1 MQTGMDV
8 FYKAFKEDIL
18 PLKIARNF
26 ALFAADKATPLKKQ
40 ALKYALGLWRDKS
53 EKSTLLLFL

>member
-1 MQTGMDV
+1 MQKTDNLLMQTGMDV

-26 ALFAADKATPLKKQ
+26 ALFAADKATLLKKQ
-40 ALKYALGLWRDKS
+40 ALKYALGL
-53 EKSTLLLFL
+53 

>member
-18 PLKIARNF
+18 PLKIARNI
-26 ALFAADKATPLKKQ
+26 ALMAADKAVLLKKQ
-40 ALKYALGLWRDKS
+40 ALKCALGL
-53 EKSTLLLFL
+53 